1 MFGIRACKKKND
13 LVANV
18 KSEVRPL
25 KFLYQSQIST
35 IFHDQ
40 GGADQSALLNYLI
53 KEKLSKPCFWWTEGS
68 TLVEPCMFMT
78 SGFPSIGQFSAMLDG
93 GWKKWNW

>member
-1 MFGIRACKKKND
+1 RAVKGEAAQYWGDKAWTEDSASLALAVLEDDFVFDVWHKSMQEKND

-53 KEKLSKPCFWWTEGS
+53 
-68 TLVEPCMFMT
+68 
-78 SGFPSIGQFSAMLDG
+78 
-93 GWKKWNW
+93 